1 MAALGKDERAEAAY
15 ERTPLHALH
24 GELGAKFVPFA
35 GYEMPV
41 QYKGGV
47 LREHLHTRASAG
59 LFDVS
64 HMGQVFVIG
73 PDHLRVAG
81 ALEALVPGDIANLA
95 PGRMR
100 YTMLLN
106 IDGGIIDDV
115 MVTRSAAAVDDG
127 ALLLVVNAARK
138 EADLA
143 HIAAHL
149 PGGVTVAPAANRA
162 LIALQGPKACE
173 ALQRHCPQ
181 ASGLAFM
188 SATAARFDDMDCHIS
203 RSGYSG
209 EDGFEISVE
218 ADAAER
224 LARVLLAEAEVA
236 PAGLAARDTL
246 RLEAGL
252 CLYGAD
258 IDETTSPIE
267 ADLGWTIAKRRRE
280 NGDFPGAERILA
292 EIAGGPSRRRVGILP
307 QGKAPVRAG
316 VRILLDGRDVGAV
329 TSGGFGPTVGGPI
342 AMGYV
347 EIAAAV
353 TGTGI
358 ELPVRGRSRQAE
370 VADLP
375 LVPHRYF
382 RPAA

>member
-1 MAALGKDERAEAAY
+1 MAALGKDETADAAL
-15 ERTPLHALH
+15 ERTALHALH
-24 GELGAKFVPFA
+24 AELGAKFVPFA

-64 HMGQVFVIG
+64 HMGQAFVIG
-73 PDHLRVAG
+73 PDHQRSAA

-106 IDGGIIDDV
+106 ADGGIIDDV
-115 MVTRSAAAVDDG
+115 MVTRSAAAADDG
-127 ALLLVVNAARK
+127 TLLLVVNAARK
-138 EADLA
+138 EVDLA

-162 LIALQGPKACE
+162 LIALQGPRACDV
-173 ALQRHCPQ
+173 LQRHCPQ
-181 ASGLAFM
+181 AAGLAFM
-188 SATAARFDDMDCHIS
+188 SATAARFDDVDCHIS

-209 EDGFEISVE
+209 EDGFEISLE

-224 LARVLLAEAEVA
+224 LARALLAEAEVA
-236 PAGLAARDTL
+236 VAGLGARDTL

-267 ADLGWTIAKRRRE
+267 ADLGWAIARRRRE
-280 NGDFPGAERILA
+280 NGDFPGAKRILG
-292 EIAGGPSRRRVGILP
+292 EIAGGPSRRRVGIRP
-307 QGKAPVRAG
+307 EGKAPVRAG
-316 VRILLDGRDVGAV
+316 VRILLDGRDVGTI
-329 TSGGFGPTVGGPI
+329 TSGGYGPTVSAPI

-347 EIAAAV
+347 EIAAAAP
-353 TGTGI
+353 GTRV
-358 ELPVRGRSRQAE
+358 ELPVRGRTRQAE

-382 RPAA
+382 KPAP